1 MTTTPARATTPPL
14 TGRTWRPSVLG
25 LVLAA
30 VTAFLVWNGI
40 FGLHVSRGEKQYLLE
55 EARYRLGERAAP
67 SLPVIMEDT
76 VRAGAA
82 EAKRLAMPGRDPP
95 YAWVE
100 KRPGCRRG
108 SSGSRKLDR
117 PTPARR

>member
-30 VTAFLVWNGI
+30 VTAFLVWNGM

-55 EARYRLGERAAP
+55 EARYRLGERDAP

-82 EAKRLAMPGRDPP
+82 EATRWAVVVFVLSA
-95 YAWVE
+95 AASF
-100 KRPGCRRG
+100 RPR
-108 SSGSRKLDR
+108 
-117 PTPARR
+117 